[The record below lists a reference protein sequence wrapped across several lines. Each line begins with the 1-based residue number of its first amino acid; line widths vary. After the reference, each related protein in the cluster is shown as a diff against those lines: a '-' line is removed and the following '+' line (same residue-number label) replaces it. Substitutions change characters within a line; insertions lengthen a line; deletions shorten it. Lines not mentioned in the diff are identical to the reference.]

1 MTFVKDKQKIL
12 GETFDDE
19 RIKTFLHFKAPQNV
33 NPSFH
38 LLEKSYRGMNIG
50 NFDTF
55 VNFFLDS
62 GHNINAKNPEGKTLL
77 SIIQEHGHGKV
88 YAVVLK
94 KYGGI

>member
-38 LLEKSYRGMNIG
+38 LLEKSYRGK
-50 NFDTF
+50 
-55 VNFFLDS
+55 S
-62 GHNINAKNPEGKTLL
+62 WIN
-77 SIIQEHGHGKV
+77 V
-88 YAVVLK
+88 Y
-94 KYGGI
+94 

>member
-62 GHNINAKNPEGKTLL
+62 VHNITAKNHEGKTLL
-77 SIIQEHGHGKV
+77 SIIQDHDHGNHHNDHE
-88 YAVVLK
+88 
-94 KYGGI
+94 